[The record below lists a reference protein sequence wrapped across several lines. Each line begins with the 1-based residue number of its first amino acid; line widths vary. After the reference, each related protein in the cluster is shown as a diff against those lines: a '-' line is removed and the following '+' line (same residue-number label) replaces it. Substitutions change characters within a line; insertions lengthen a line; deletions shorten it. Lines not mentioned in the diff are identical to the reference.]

1 MIKKLKHFFH
11 DKSFPLVLLFG
22 SFTKN
27 ETHPLSDVDI
37 GVWMKSFEEKIE
49 LSLELQEYLQR
60 RVDIVNLNGLWE
72 RDAKLAFEIVCH
84 HKPIVLK
91 DEELYVEFKTK
102 TFLYYLDRKP
112 LFDMFEKAFL
122 QRIEDGNIGKTHEIG
137 RKHKNSSSNSE

>member
-11 DKSFPLVLLFG
+11 DKPFPLVLLFG
-22 SFTKN
+22 SFAKN
-27 ETHPLSDVDI
+27 QTHTLSDVDI
-37 GVWMKSFEEKIE
+37 GVWMESFEEKIE
-49 LSLELQEYLQR
+49 LSLELNEYLQR

-72 RDAKLAFEIVCH
+72 RDAKFAYEIISH
-84 HKPIVLK
+84 HKPIVVR

-112 LFDMFEKAFL
+112 LFDMFERAFL
-122 QRIEDGNIGKTHEIG
+122 QRVEDGNIGKTHEIG